1 MVAVIKLIV
10 DICRNALP
18 RLMYAEDNIRYAC
31 PIFYGFKFF
40 LVGFK
45 HEDEVD
51 IRDNCRNYGMLKIKM
66 FTLT

>member
-1 MVAVIKLIV
+1 
-10 DICRNALP
+10 
-18 RLMYAEDNIRYAC
+18 MYAEDNIRYAC

-51 IRDNCRNYGMLKIKM
+51 IRDNCRNYGMLKIKNV
-66 FTLT
+66 